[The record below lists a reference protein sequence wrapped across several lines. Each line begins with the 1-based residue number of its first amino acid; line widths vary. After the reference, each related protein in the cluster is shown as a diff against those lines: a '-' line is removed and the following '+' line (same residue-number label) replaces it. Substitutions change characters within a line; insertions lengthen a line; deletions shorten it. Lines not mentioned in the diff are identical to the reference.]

1 MDIFVWVSRN
11 THVQH
16 ETHVQH
22 TSAFYPRRK
31 MPGSTSWGLERGGRG
46 TTLATIISGCEHVFT
61 VAVTLFGRTTRRGDC
76 TFPLRCVHSGLGPV
90 WTDLIID
97 KGCNQYQ
104 NIAIILEIH
113 DIPRATS
120 QYDIKFAPETPI
132 CNILVAPRDVEKHP
146 KNAPLIHF

>member
-1 MDIFVWVSRN
+1 MLGLDMRSRSVRLGRWSTWLELN
-11 THVQH
+11 
-16 ETHVQH
+16 ET
-22 TSAFYPRRK
+22 
-31 MPGSTSWGLERGGRG
+31 
-46 TTLATIISGCEHVFT
+46 
-61 VAVTLFGRTTRRGDC
+61 
-76 TFPLRCVHSGLGPV
+76 
-90 WTDLIID
+90 

-104 NIAIILEIH
+104 NIAIILEIN